1 MLCTQRDVP
10 LVLFFDE
17 LDLLVAAN
25 PAVKDSFL
33 GFLRSIRQDQSTRA
47 KPAVLAVVG
56 IGSYEVLKLGDAS
69 GAHVSPFNVSDDYK
83 EQHFLLDELVAVVK
97 EYTAEHGVSLPQD
110 FIEDLFGS
118 TDGCVWVVVVCCH

>member
-1 MLCTQRDVP
+1 MLKDVFKEEVQIYIRRCSFFKILMLCSQRDVP

-56 IGSYEVLKLGDAS
+56 IGSY
-69 GAHVSPFNVSDDYK
+69 
-83 EQHFLLDELVAVVK
+83 
-97 EYTAEHGVSLPQD
+97 
-110 FIEDLFGS
+110 S
-118 TDGCVWVVVVCCH
+118 TQARQPHSHCWC